1 MIVLDTDLKPQYNK
15 PKPREIYVYMK
26 PKWEEIKADIIKLIS
41 DITNSNT
48 SVEDKWTNLKIGIET
63 TLNLNVPKKI
73 KHKRHSLPWLSNN
86 VKKKIRRKHKLFQKA
101 KQTGKPEDRGKFKQ
115 HKRATQKAVRQA
127 HWQYVNKILDPALEE
142 EQVSDNPYLGVIISD
157 NLKWSSHINKFCNKA
172 NSTLGF
178 IRRNLKHCNKHFKET
193 AYISLVRSVLDYSG
207 TVWDPYQQKD
217 INRIE
222 SIQRRAARFVCK
234 DYRRTSSVASMMKHL
249 GWKPLVERRREQ
261 RLVLLYKIVNDLV
274 AIPTEHHIEF
284 NTRPS
289 RTSNVKQLK
298 LLSANTDI
306 YKHSFFPE
314 TIIDWNL

>member
-1 MIVLDTDLKPQYNK
+1 MPVNAMSCQFTVAGPFSHTVMYT
-15 PKPREIYVYMK
+15 P
-26 PKWEEIKADIIKLIS
+26 
-41 DITNSNT
+41 SN
-48 SVEDKWTNLKIGIET
+48 
-63 TLNLNVPKKI
+63 
-73 KHKRHSLPWLSNN
+73 H
-86 VKKKIRRKHKLFQKA
+86 
-101 KQTGKPEDRGKFKQ
+101 
-115 HKRATQKAVRQA
+115 
-127 HWQYVNKILDPALEE
+127 IL
-142 EQVSDNPYLGVIISD
+142 EQVNENPYLGVIISD
-157 NLKWSSHINKFCNKA
+157 NLKWPSHINKFCNKA

-207 TVWDPYQQKD
+207 TVWDPYLQKD

-222 SIQRRAARFVCK
+222 NIQRRAARFVFK
-234 DYRRTSSVASMMKHL
+234 DYRRTSSVTSMMKDL

-289 RTSNVKQLK
+289 RTSNVKQIK

-306 YKHSFFPE
+306 YKHSFFPQ
-314 TIIDWNL
+314 TIIDWNLLPNAAVNCKTVESFKAVISRD